1 MDNEAALDYTDHVI
15 VTPRGEYPLTDPDGW
30 MLTPSGLAVP
40 AASYKTITGVDLF
53 AGAGGFSL
61 GLLQAGVSVVA
72 AVDDD
77 IDCFLTYMSNLG
89 ANPCEVRYVSPEDE
103 EKLETGLQKRM
114 ERGRRRRK
122 NKLLTPQV
130 SGQYRPPD
138 LGPPGWEGVPV
149 YWFGD
154 ISRLDGARLLESI
167 GLERGDLDL
176 VVGGPPCQGFSYI
189 GTRDIADPRNNLVY
203 EFARLCVEMRPRT
216 LVMENVPGI
225 VSMKTPQGGSVIDE
239 FCRILER
246 GDFGEFETLR
256 QAMTGETRRAARRS
270 PKKKGDK
277 KLKTS
282 KANRQRKEKPEQP
295 PLPLEGTN
303 R

>member
-1 MDNEAALDYTDHVI
+1 MI
-15 VTPRGEYPLTDPDGW
+15 ITPGGKYPLVDPDPDRW
-30 MLTPSGLAVP
+30 MLTPTGLAVP
-40 AASYKTITGVDLF
+40 AESYRTITGVDLF

-114 ERGRRRRK
+114 ERERRRRK
-122 NKLLTPQV
+122 SKLLAPHV
-130 SGQYRPPD
+130 SGEHRPPD
-138 LGPPGWEGVPV
+138 LGPQGWDGVPV

-167 GLERGDLDL
+167 GLERGELDI
-176 VVGGPPCQGFSYI
+176 VVGGPPCQGFTYI
-189 GTRDIADPRNNLVY
+189 GKRDTADPRNNLVY
-203 EFARLCVEMRPRT
+203 EFARLCVEMQPRT
-216 LVMENVPGI
+216 LIMENVPGI
-225 VSMKTPQGGSVIDE
+225 VSMKTPQGGSVMDE

-256 QAMTGETRRAARRS
+256 QAMTGETRKAARRS
-270 PKKKGDK
+270 PKKKVSK
-277 KLKTS
+277 KRKTS
-282 KANRQRKEKPEQP
+282 KAKLLQKEKLDQP
-295 PLPLEGTN
+295 ALPLEIH